1 MLSVTR
7 ASEDEFARPARY
19 SLLVLSAFSAGAA
32 SVLAFAPFEIYPI
45 GLLSLVLLVY
55 VSSRVER
62 ACAGFGLG
70 FAWGMGAF
78 LAGISWLFIALNR
91 YGGVPAP
98 VAALAIALF
107 CAYLALFPALVVAM
121 FVRIRPRQV
130 WLGALA
136 FAGLWVVA
144 EILRGRL
151 FTGFPWLAIAYS
163 QTPPS
168 PLAGFLP
175 VLGVYG
181 VGFVL
186 AWLAAI
192 FGLAVQRSRSAV
204 LAGMAALVLV
214 SAGGAALM
222 RIQWTVPEGEPISV
236 ALIQTNVGQA
246 LKWAPERLA
255 EVIAINIE
263 LVREH
268 SADLVV
274 LPETTLP
281 VLADQLPADFFAT
294 LSEPVRSIGA
304 DLVLGVFKRDAQ
316 GRIFNSA
323 ISLGAS
329 PGQSYA
335 KQHLVPFGEY
345 MPPFFD
351 WFYRIA
357 NIPMSDQTR
366 GARNQPPLQLAGQR
380 IAINICY
387 EDLFGH
393 ELIGGLPDATLFLN
407 LSNLAWYGESFAQP
421 QHLQIAQVRAMETGR
436 PMLRATN
443 TGMTA
448 VVQPDGQVAGVLAQF
463 ERGALHM
470 SVRGYQGMTPYGQ
483 WGDFVAL
490 AMAALALGLVALAPG
505 RRAASV

>member
-1 MLSVTR
+1 MLT
-7 ASEDEFARPARY
+7 EARVSDARLATGSHY
-19 SLLVLSAFSAGAA
+19 GLQILVALVAGAG

-45 GLLSLVLLVY
+45 GVLSLAPLVY

-62 ACAGFGLG
+62 ARAGFGLG

-78 LAGISWLFIALNR
+78 IAGISWLYIALNR

-107 CAYLALFPALVVAM
+107 CAYLALFPALALGM
-121 FVRIRPRQV
+121 FVRVRPRSV

-151 FTGFPWLAIAYS
+151 FTGFPWLAIGYS

-168 PLAGFLP
+168 PLAGFFA
-175 VLGVYG
+175 VVGVHG
-181 VGFVL
+181 VGFIVAL
-186 AWLAAI
+186 LAAML
-192 FGLAVQRSRSAV
+192 GLGVQRGRLAVIGGLS
-204 LAGMAALVLV
+204 ALVIASV
-214 SAGGAALM
+214 AGAALA
-222 RIQWTVPEGEPISV
+222 RIQWTEPEGEPLSV

-246 LKWAPERLA
+246 LKWAPEKLA
-255 EVIAINIE
+255 EVFTINIE
-263 LVREH
+263 LVRAH

-281 VLADQLPADFFAT
+281 MLADRLPADFLAT
-294 LSEPVRSIGA
+294 LAEPLHSSGG
-304 DLVLGVFKRDAQ
+304 DLVLGVFTRDAE

-323 ISLGAS
+323 ISVGSS
-329 PGQSYA
+329 PAQAYS

-345 MPPFFD
+345 MPPFFN

-357 NIPMSDQTR
+357 DIPMSDQTR
-366 GARNQPPLQLAGQR
+366 GARNQPPLRLAGQR

-393 ELIGGLPDATLFLN
+393 ELIAGLPDATLFLN

-448 VVQPDGQVAGVLAQF
+448 VVQPDGRVAGVMPQF
-463 ERGALHM
+463 ERGALVM
-470 SVRGYQGMTPYGQ
+470 SVRGYQGMTPYGR

-490 AMAALALGLVALAPG
+490 GMAAVALGFVAFVAG
-505 RRAASV
+505 RPTAGA